1 MKNKSQIFRLLNYKN
16 LLKQLMTLGFKKVFS
31 DNISDTLEISSSLVR
46 KDFGTFGIT
55 GNRKGGYDIETVLA
69 KIDDILGKDEI
80 KKVIVVG
87 VGRIGQALMQYNGFN
102 SEGIQIVA
110 GFDTDSNKI
119 DEKADIPIF
128 SIDKIADYVKNNKI
142 DIAIMTVPKL
152 AAKHVVEIMEN
163 CNIGGILNFT
173 AIKFKS
179 NKKVIINNIDI
190 VNELEN
196 LIYQVNN
203 NDHLHYEENEE

>member
-16 LLKQLMTLGFKKVFS
+16 LLKQLKTLGFKKVFS

-55 GNRKGGYDIETVLA
+55 GNRKGGYDIHAVLE
-69 KIDDILGKDEI
+69 KIDDILGKDQVQR
-80 KKVIVVG
+80 VIVIG
-87 VGRIGQALMQYNGFN
+87 VGRIGQALMRYNGFSN
-102 SEGIQIVA
+102 EGIEIVA

-119 DEKADIPIF
+119 DEKGDIPIY
-128 SIDKIADYVKNNKI
+128 SIDKLQEYVAKNKI
-142 DIAIMTVPKL
+142 RIAIMSVPKL
-152 AAKHVVEIMEN
+152 AAKHTVEILEHSG
-163 CNIGGILNFT
+163 IGGVLNFT
-173 AIKFKS
+173 AMKFKS
-179 NKKVIINNIDI
+179 HDDLTINNIDI

-203 NDHLHYEENEE
+203 KEEDTIE